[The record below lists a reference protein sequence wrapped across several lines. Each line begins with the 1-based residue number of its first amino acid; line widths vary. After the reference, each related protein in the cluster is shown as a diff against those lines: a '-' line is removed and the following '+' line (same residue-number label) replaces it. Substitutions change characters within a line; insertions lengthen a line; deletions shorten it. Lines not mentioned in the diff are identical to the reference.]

1 VPYTEMEKKTQQNV
15 NTETKLVLIAKRAEE
30 EKQTKF
36 ISLMH
41 LLNKEYLLN
50 CYKLLKKR
58 KAAGIDGRTIESY
71 TQEEIE
77 REIDMLI
84 NRLRTGTYK
93 PQPVRRVHI
102 AKDNGKL
109 RALGIPTVMDKILQL
124 GMTRILTNIFDTSF
138 LPSSYGYRIAKDA
151 HACLKE
157 VNHTIMRQKVSYII
171 DADIQ
176 SFFDTIDHSVMMKC
190 ISQRIGDTKFKR
202 LIWKILQSGVIGEN
216 GYEPTTEG
224 TPQGG
229 IISPILANIYLHYV
243 LDLWLE
249 KQEKKNLRGYV
260 KLIRYADDFI
270 IGVQYRSDAERL
282 LNSIAMRLKQF
293 GLKLSSE
300 KTKILEFGRF
310 ANETRE
316 KQGKGK
322 PETFTFLGF
331 THYCGKTRDG
341 RFSVKVK
348 TSKKKLNKAIIA
360 MGSYLKEHRT
370 QPLEELWE
378 TLAAKLRGHY
388 NYYGVSGNFEGMHK
402 FYWKTFRLAFK
413 WLNRRSQ
420 RKSFTHEEY
429 AKWNTCNPLPK
440 PKISYAFYNTW

>member
-1 VPYTEMEKKTQQNV
+1 M
-15 NTETKLVLIAKRAEE
+15 
-30 EKQTKF
+30 
-36 ISLMH
+36 
-41 LLNKEYLLN
+41 
-50 CYKLLKKR
+50 
-58 KAAGIDGRTIESY
+58 
-71 TQEEIE
+71 
-77 REIDMLI
+77 
-84 NRLRTGTYK
+84 
-93 PQPVRRVHI
+93 
-102 AKDNGKL
+102 

-124 GMTRILTNIFDTSF
+124 GMTRILTNIFDASF
-138 LPSSYGYRIAKDA
+138 LPSSYGYRVAKDA

-157 VNHTIMRQKVSYII
+157 VNHMIMGQKVSHII

-176 SFFDTIDHSVMMKC
+176 AFFDTINHSDMIRC

-202 LIWKILQSGVIGEN
+202 LIWKILQSGVMGEH

-243 LDLWLE
+243 LDLWFE
-249 KQEKKNLRGYV
+249 RKGKRHLRGYA

-270 IGVQYRSDAERL
+270 VGVQYRSDAERL
-282 LNSIAMRLKQF
+282 LTGIALRLKQF
-293 GLKLSSE
+293 GLTLSSE
-300 KTKILEFGRF
+300 KTRIVEFGRF
-310 ANETRE
+310 ARETRA

-322 PETFTFLGF
+322 PETFAFLGF

-341 RFSVKVK
+341 RFSAKVK

-360 MGSYLKEHRT
+360 MNSFLKTNRA

-378 TLAAKLRGHY
+378 ILAVKLRGHY
-388 NYYGVSGNFEGMHK
+388 NYYGVSGNFESMQR

-420 RKSFTHEEY
+420 KKSFTQEEY
-429 AKWNTCNPLPK
+429 ARRCALNPLPR
-440 PKISYAFYNTW
+440 PKITYALYNTW